1 MLHFPLNI
9 SKLLLPDI
17 LPESRY
23 GIVVVG
29 VQGRLKAAN
38 FPLVTRT
45 EARPVAA
52 VQNGRLFLLLE
63 IFIVLLLVRPIGV

>member
-1 MLHFPLNI
+1 MDPQHW
-9 SKLLLPDI
+9 LLVHIPDV
-17 LPESRY
+17 LPESRNVI
-23 GIVVVG
+23 IVGG
-29 VQGRLKAAN
+29 VHGGLERTN